1 MIQIDLTG
9 KTALV
14 TGASQG
20 LGAAMVRK
28 LSQAG
33 ANVVLNYFEET
44 SGRNAELAKE
54 VAQECQSAV
63 TLPGDVR
70 DFGQISSMIDQVFD
84 HYSSLDILVNNAGI
98 VRDSTLRKMDPE
110 QWQAVIDTNL
120 TGVFNTC
127 RAAVDKM
134 KDGGRIINISSVSA
148 MMGTFGQ
155 SNYVAAKAG
164 VIGLTKTLSR
174 ELAKRQITVNCV
186 APGMV
191 LTEMGKTVPEAVRED
206 WLTGIPLQRFGDPED
221 IANAVVFLSSPLAG
235 YVTGQVLHVNGGS
248 WL

>member
-1 MIQIDLTG
+1 MIQIDLKG
-9 KTALV
+9 KTALI

-20 LGAAMVRK
+20 LGAAMAQR

-33 ANVVLNYFEET
+33 ANVVLNYFEEG
-44 SGRNAELAKE
+44 SGKNAELAE
-54 VAQECQSAV
+54 GVAKECQNAV

-70 DFGQISSMIDQVFD
+70 DFGQTSSMIDRVFN
-84 HYSSLDILVNNAGI
+84 HYSSLDILVSNAGI
-98 VRDSTLRKMDPE
+98 VSDSTLRKMDPE
-110 QWQAVIDTNL
+110 QWQSVIDTNL

-134 KDGGRIINISSVSA
+134 EDGGRIVNISSVSA
-148 MMGTFGQ
+148 MMGAFGQ

-164 VIGLTKTLSR
+164 VIGMTKTLSR

-191 LTEMGKTVPEAVRED
+191 LTEMGKTVPESVRED
-206 WLTGIPLQRFGDPED
+206 WLAGIPLQRFGDPKD
-221 IANAVVFLSSPLAG
+221 IANAVVFLSSPLAS
-235 YVTGQVLHVNGGS
+235 YMTGQTLHVNGGS